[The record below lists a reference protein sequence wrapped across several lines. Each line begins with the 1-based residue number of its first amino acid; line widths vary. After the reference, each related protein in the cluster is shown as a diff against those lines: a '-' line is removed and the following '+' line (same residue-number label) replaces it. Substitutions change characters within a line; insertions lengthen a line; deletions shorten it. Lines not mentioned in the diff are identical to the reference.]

1 MGKGE
6 GEGAGTGKVKGA
18 GDAAAN
24 SGTTAGDGA
33 MGFTGS
39 LGKSWRRGRDSNPG
53 HRGYR

>member
-1 MGKGE
+1 MGK

-18 GDAAAN
+18 DDAAAN
-24 SGTTAGDGA
+24 SGSDAGDGA